1 MTSQPVRPPAKDPLK
16 SFRGVMA
23 ATLIIEA
30 IVVALALPIVSKLGG
45 GFASG
50 AGWLVLGLVIA
61 LIVTCGLLKFPWS
74 IHLAVALQV
83 AMIGCVFVVPAL
95 GGLGVVFL
103 VIWGVMLWMRH
114 DVAKRMA
121 EGRLPSQRAD
131 SEDEAS

>member
-45 GFASG
+45 GFAGG
-50 AGWLVLGLVIA
+50 AGWIVLALVIA
-61 LIVTCGLLKFPWS
+61 LIATCGVLKYRWS
-74 IHLAVALQV
+74 MIVAVVLQV
-83 AMIGCVFVVPAL
+83 AMIACGFAVFAL
-95 GGLGVVFL
+95 GVLGIVFL
-103 VIWGVMLWMRH
+103 LIWGIMLWMRQ

-131 SEDEAS
+131 SGDETS